1 MLSLVPFYWSSISGQ
16 QPIPSLYDLTT
27 EMRNTLKDLV
37 EDNHDIW
44 AATSICNSHWVHD
57 QRRESP
63 TTEYDGTLNTRN
75 NLRIQGPFMLI
86 IQFNMFCLL
95 VTVMARLHCIK
106 FDTVLFT
113 SRCIIPLD
121 KCCNRCIISK
131 LDQHL
136 SVLGPC
142 LMALDQHLRM
152 LSKVSSGVYDSC
164 NLILTGGVVVV
175 TPHLRLQLFRFC
187 VRYGMS
193 CSTIH
198 LSI

>member
-1 MLSLVPFYWSSISGQ
+1 
-16 QPIPSLYDLTT
+16 
-27 EMRNTLKDLV
+27 
-37 EDNHDIW
+37 
-44 AATSICNSHWVHD
+44 
-57 QRRESP
+57 
-63 TTEYDGTLNTRN
+63 
-75 NLRIQGPFMLI
+75 MLI